1 MSARMSSIARHSQSA
16 RAIAAADQ
24 TLWIGLA
31 AVAIVCA
38 VNNQARAQFA
48 ELQQAVDS
56 AAKPPADEE
65 SLPPGPAGPLL
76 SPDFAVQSEELK
88 LGPRQDAHWTNAE
101 PNWLGDEQL
110 VSPTLFNGQ
119 RPRAHR
125 STIPEVGPIHTARE
139 WRAWRRKRRRWNDS
153 WLFFPVSVT
162 KFTGPLFTQ
171 EPVHEKD
178 NNGQGT
184 MAGVRL
190 GWDFAP
196 RLGVESRLAF
206 ARQALRDTAIVG
218 SLSHENFIFW
228 DADLLVYPWGDRPW
242 RPFLLAGLGLSNVQ
256 YIDNSSVYWNQ
267 TLLAVPLGAGLQY
280 RFNNRAALRL
290 DVTDNMLL
298 RSAAGGGARHM
309 QHDLSITFG
318 FQARFGP
325 HRPYFTYPHSRFDRF
340 KVFLPYHD

>member
-1 MSARMSSIARHSQSA
+1 MSSIARHSQSA
-16 RAIAAADQ
+16 RAIAAAGRSFYV
-24 TLWIGLA
+24 GLA
-31 AVAIVCA
+31 AVAIALGVIS
-38 VNNQARAQFA
+38 QARAQFA
-48 ELQQAVDS
+48 ELQH
-56 AAKPPADEE
+56 AAESVAKMPSQDEP
-65 SLPPGPAGPLL
+65 LPPGPAGSLL
-76 SPDFAVQSEELK
+76 SPDFAAQSEELK
-88 LGPRQDAHWTNAE
+88 LHPRADAHWTKTE
-101 PNWLGDEQL
+101 PDWLGDDQL
-110 VSPTLFNGQ
+110 VSSTLFDGQ
-119 RPRAHR
+119 RPPARP
-125 STIPEVGPIHTARE
+125 SPIPEVGPIHTARE

-184 MAGVRL
+184 VAGVRL
-190 GWDFAP
+190 GWDVAP
-196 RLGVESRLAF
+196 RLGVESRLMF
-206 ARQALRDTAIVG
+206 ARQALRNTAIVG

-256 YIDNSSVYWNQ
+256 YIDNASVYWNQ

-298 RSAAGGGARHM
+298 RSAAGGGTRHM
-309 QHDLSITFG
+309 QHDLSIAFG

-325 HRPYFTYPHSRFDRF
+325 HKPYFTYPHSRLDRF